1 MKRFLITILIFTG
14 MTNFGWSQIDPERR
28 PDGKERM
35 LEKMESMRVAFLTNK
50 LDLTTDESTR
60 FWPVYNEYAR
70 KRMDLRKEMVM
81 QKRDARNKEMTE
93 EESNKALEEQ
103 FSIQEKELNLK
114 KNYYEKFKAI
124 LPPQKLAQL
133 EPAEMEFNHEVIRK
147 LKERREN
154 RMGGKGMN
162 RK

>member
-1 MKRFLITILIFTG
+1 M
-14 MTNFGWSQIDPERR
+14 SD
-28 PDGKERM
+28 
-35 LEKMESMRVAFLTNK
+35 
-50 LDLTTDESTR
+50 
-60 FWPVYNEYAR
+60 
-70 KRMDLRKEMVM
+70 
-81 QKRDARNKEMTE
+81 

-103 FSIQEKELNLK
+103 FNIQEKELNLK

-162 RK
+162 RR

>member
-1 MKRFLITILIFTG
+1 MKRIIITLLFLYGLTYS
-14 MTNFGWSQIDPERR
+14 GWSQGDPERR
-28 PDGKERM
+28 PEGKERM

-70 KRMDLRKEMVM
+70 KRMELRKEQIM
-81 QKRDARNKEMTE
+81 QKRDARNKEMSD

-103 FSIQEKELNLK
+103 FSIQEKELTLK

-162 RK
+162 RR

>member
-1 MKRFLITILIFTG
+1 MKRFFITCISLTIVQLVA
-14 MTNFGWSQIDPERR
+14 WSQDDPGR
-28 PDGKERM
+28 PPEGRERM

-50 LDLTTDESTR
+50 LDLTTEESTR
-60 FWPVYNEYAR
+60 FWPVYNEYTR
-70 KRMDLRKEMVM
+70 KRMELRKDMVF
-81 QKRDARNKEMTE
+81 QKRELKNKELSE
-93 EESNKALEEQ
+93 EDSKKALEEQ

-114 KNYYEKFKAI
+114 KNYYEKFKSI

-162 RK
+162 RR